1 MNEIVY
7 LPNQNET
14 AIAFVKRVVAEQ
26 SDKEPLRI
34 VVQLLEPMRKI
45 KIQRLLYINMRIGL
59 QVLLLVCTLAFV
71 SCGSN
76 NSARHIPNL
85 GDTPYQEDS
94 VLVAYGY
101 HPDRALVML
110 DSALL
115 LGNINEYRAKFI
127 RARIYSKSL
136 LKQRQDSAILI
147 CEQLLKHDS
156 VINVLHEQENVLD
169 LLMITSRTKTDFEGY
184 VKWATQKVEV
194 CRLQGEETEQ
204 WRTEAEIGMVMAH
217 LGQPEEGMT
226 KIDEAIRQLDAPGSI
241 DRMDA
246 FIIAVKRKIT
256 VLNDQGRYA
265 EVIPFAQRI
274 LDRLDHYEQHA
285 KDYAEDSY
293 RLSWSD
299 KPADRDR
306 YIDFSRAQAN
316 GFLAGAYAMTGD
328 VAHAREYLARFD
340 QSGYG
345 HSFSARRM
353 IIPTQMALGM
363 YDEAMVTCDEMVY
376 RMGNDTVNDDYAV
389 ILRDRAVVARAKG
402 HVAEAYD
409 LMNRHANLAK
419 VLSDSLHASE
429 AHDYAARYHA
439 KEQELKIQEAETAS
453 RIKSIIIGVI
463 ILLLIIAG
471 VVSFYYRRQ
480 RQIISEKN
488 RALVRMINGT
498 PLVVPADETEGTEDA
513 DDVSESEEPEEP
525 ESNSALFDTIDTAIR
540 TEHLYANVSLQRQD
554 VCSRFCI
561 TRHTLNS
568 LLAQHAGSSSFPQYI
583 NNIRMEEAL
592 PLLRDEPSM
601 TISAIAAAVGF
612 TPANFREQFKRQ
624 YGVTPQEYRQSL

>member
-1 MNEIVY
+1 
-7 LPNQNET
+7 
-14 AIAFVKRVVAEQ
+14 
-26 SDKEPLRI
+26 
-34 VVQLLEPMRKI
+34 MR
-45 KIQRLLYINMRIGL
+45 NVL
-59 QVLLLVCTLAFV
+59 QVLLIVSILVFA
-71 SCGSN
+71 SCGRN
-76 NSARHIPNL
+76 NTARHIRNL
-85 GDTPYQEDS
+85 GETPYQEDS

-101 HPDRALVML
+101 HPNRALILL

-115 LGNINEYRAKFI
+115 LGNINDYRGQFI
-127 RARIYSKSL
+127 RAKIYSKSL

-147 CEQLLKHDS
+147 CEQLLHHDS
-156 VINVLHEQENVLD
+156 VVNAPHEQENIFD

-184 VKWATQKVEV
+184 IKWATQKVEV

-217 LGQPEEGMT
+217 LGQPEEGVV
-226 KIDEAIRQLDAPGSI
+226 KIDEAICQLDAPGSI

-256 VLNDQGRYA
+256 VLNEQGRYA
-265 EVIPFAQRI
+265 EVIPLAQRI

-285 KDYAEDSY
+285 MDYAEDSY

-299 KPADRDR
+299 SPADRDR

-328 VAHAREYLARFD
+328 IAHAREYLARFD

-363 YDEAMVTCDEMVY
+363 YDEAMATSDEIAY
-376 RMGNDTVNDDYAV
+376 RMGYDTINADYAV
-389 ILRDRAVVARAKG
+389 ILRDRAIVARAKG
-402 HVAEAYD
+402 RLVEAYD
-409 LMNRHANLAK
+409 LMKRHANLAK

-439 KEQELKIQEAETAS
+439 QEQELKIRETESAS

-463 ILLLIIAG
+463 VLLFMIAA
-471 VVSFYYRRQ
+471 VFSFYYRRQ

-488 RALVRMINGT
+488 HALVRMINGT
-498 PLVVPADETEGTEDA
+498 PFVVPADETEETEESDE
-513 DDVSESEEPEEP
+513 VRESEEPEAAELEP
-525 ESNSALFDTIDTAIR
+525 ETNSALFDTIDTAIR

-554 VCSRFCI
+554 VCARFCI
-561 TRHTLNS
+561 TRHTLNN
-568 LLAQHAGSSSFPQYI
+568 LLAQHTGSPSFPQYI

-592 PLLRDEPSM
+592 PLLRDKPSM
-601 TISAIAAAVGF
+601 TIAAIAAAVGF

>member
-1 MNEIVY
+1 
-7 LPNQNET
+7 
-14 AIAFVKRVVAEQ
+14 
-26 SDKEPLRI
+26 
-34 VVQLLEPMRKI
+34 MR
-45 KIQRLLYINMRIGL
+45 NVL
-59 QVLLLVCTLAFV
+59 QVLLLVLILVFA
-71 SCGSN
+71 SCGRN

-85 GDTPYQEDS
+85 GDTPYQADS

-101 HPDRALVML
+101 HPNRALVML

-127 RARIYSKSL
+127 RAKIYSKSL

-147 CEQLLKHDS
+147 CEQLLQHDS
-156 VINVLHEQENVLD
+156 VIHAPQERENILD
-169 LLMITSRTKTDFEGY
+169 LLMITSRTKVDFEGY
-184 VKWATQKVEV
+184 VKWATQKAEV

-217 LGQPEEGMT
+217 LGQPEEGME
-226 KIDEAIRQLDAPGSI
+226 KIDEAIRQLDEPGSI

-265 EVIPFAQRI
+265 EVIPLAQRI
-274 LDRLDHYEQHA
+274 LDRLEHYEQHA
-285 KDYAEDSY
+285 SAYAEDSY

-299 KPADRDR
+299 SPADRDR

-328 VAHAREYLARFD
+328 TPHARECLSRFN

-353 IIPTQMALGM
+353 IIPAQMALGM
-363 YDEAMVTCDEMVY
+363 YDEAMATSDEIVY
-376 RMGNDTVNDDYAV
+376 RMGNDTINDDYAV

-402 HVAEAYD
+402 HVDEAYN
-409 LMNRHANLAK
+409 LMNRHANLVK

-439 KEQELKIQEAETAS
+439 QEQELKIQEAEAAS
-453 RIKSIIIGVI
+453 RMKSIIIGVI
-463 ILLLIIAG
+463 VLLFIIAS
-471 VVSFYYRRQ
+471 VISFYYRRQ

-498 PLVVPADETEGTEDA
+498 PFVAPVDEIEGAEDT
-513 DDVSESEEPEEP
+513 DEVSDSEESEDT
-525 ESNSALFDTIDTAIR
+525 SALFETIDTTIR

-554 VCSRFCI
+554 VCTRFCI
-561 TRHTLNS
+561 TRHTLNN
-568 LLAQHAGSSSFPQYI
+568 LLAQHVGSSSFPQYI

-592 PLLRDEPSM
+592 PLLRDNASM
-601 TISAIAAAVGF
+601 TIAAIATAVGF

>member
-1 MNEIVY
+1 
-7 LPNQNET
+7 
-14 AIAFVKRVVAEQ
+14 
-26 SDKEPLRI
+26 
-34 VVQLLEPMRKI
+34 MR
-45 KIQRLLYINMRIGL
+45 NVL
-59 QVLLLVCTLAFV
+59 QVLLLVLILVFA
-71 SCGSN
+71 SCGRN

-85 GDTPYQEDS
+85 GDTPYQADS

-101 HPDRALVML
+101 HPNRALVML

-127 RARIYSKSL
+127 RAKIYSKSL

-147 CEQLLKHDS
+147 CEQLLQHDS
-156 VINVLHEQENVLD
+156 VIHAPQERENILD
-169 LLMITSRTKTDFEGY
+169 LLMITSRTKVDFEGY
-184 VKWATQKVEV
+184 VKWATQKAEV

-217 LGQPEEGMT
+217 LGQPEEGLE
-226 KIDEAIRQLDAPGSI
+226 KIDEAIRQLDEPGSI

-265 EVIPFAQRI
+265 EVIPLAQRI
-274 LDRLDHYEQHA
+274 LDRLEHYEQHA
-285 KDYAEDSY
+285 SAYAEDSY

-299 KPADRDR
+299 SPADRDR

-328 VAHAREYLARFD
+328 TPHARECLSRFN

-353 IIPTQMALGM
+353 IIPAQMALGM
-363 YDEAMVTCDEMVY
+363 YDEAIATSDEVVY
-376 RMGNDTVNDDYAV
+376 RMGRDTINDDYAV

-402 HVAEAYD
+402 HVDEAYN
-409 LMNRHANLAK
+409 LMNRHANLVK

-439 KEQELKIQEAETAS
+439 QEQELKIQEAQTAS

-463 ILLLIIAG
+463 LLLFVIAG
-471 VVSFYYRRQ
+471 AFSFYYRHQ
-480 RQIISEKN
+480 RLVINEKN

-498 PLVVPADETEGTEDA
+498 PFVAPVDEIEGAEDT
-513 DDVSESEEPEEP
+513 DEVSDSEEPEDT
-525 ESNSALFDTIDTAIR
+525 SALFETIDTTIR

-554 VCSRFCI
+554 VCTRFCI
-561 TRHTLNS
+561 TRHTLNN
-568 LLAQHAGSSSFPQYI
+568 LLAQHVGSSSFPQYI

-592 PLLRDEPSM
+592 PLLRDSASM
-601 TISAIAAAVGF
+601 TIAAIATAVGF

>member
-1 MNEIVY
+1 
-7 LPNQNET
+7 
-14 AIAFVKRVVAEQ
+14 
-26 SDKEPLRI
+26 
-34 VVQLLEPMRKI
+34 MR
-45 KIQRLLYINMRIGL
+45 NVL
-59 QVLLLVCTLAFV
+59 QVLLIVSILVFA
-71 SCGSN
+71 SCGRN
-76 NSARHIPNL
+76 NTARHIRNL
-85 GDTPYQEDS
+85 GETPYQEDS

-101 HPDRALVML
+101 HPNRALVML

-127 RARIYSKSL
+127 RAKIYSKSL

-147 CEQLLKHDS
+147 CEQLLQHDS
-156 VINVLHEQENVLD
+156 VIHAPQERENILD
-169 LLMITSRTKTDFEGY
+169 LLMITSRTKVDFEGY
-184 VKWATQKVEV
+184 VKWATQKAEV

-217 LGQPEEGMT
+217 LGQPEEGME
-226 KIDEAIRQLDAPGSI
+226 KIDEAIRQLDEPGSI

-256 VLNDQGRYA
+256 VMNDQGRYA
-265 EVIPFAQRI
+265 EVIPLAQRI
-274 LDRLDHYEQHA
+274 LDRLEHYEQHA
-285 KDYAEDSY
+285 SAYAEDSY

-299 KPADRDR
+299 SPADRDR

-328 VAHAREYLARFD
+328 TPHARECLSRFN

-353 IIPTQMALGM
+353 IILAQMALGM
-363 YDEAMVTCDEMVY
+363 YDEAMATSDEVVY
-376 RMGNDTVNDDYAV
+376 RMGRDTINDDYAV

-402 HVAEAYD
+402 HVVEAYN
-409 LMNRHANLAK
+409 LMNRHANLVK

-439 KEQELKIQEAETAS
+439 QEQELKIQEAQTAS

-463 ILLLIIAG
+463 LLLFVIAG
-471 VVSFYYRRQ
+471 AFSFYYRHQ
-480 RQIISEKN
+480 RLVINEKN

-498 PLVVPADETEGTEDA
+498 PFVAPVDEIEGAEDT
-513 DDVSESEEPEEP
+513 DEVSDSEESEDT
-525 ESNSALFDTIDTAIR
+525 SALFETIDTTIR

-554 VCSRFCI
+554 VCTRFCI
-561 TRHTLNS
+561 TRHTLNN
-568 LLAQHAGSSSFPQYI
+568 LLAQHVGSSSFPQYI

-592 PLLRDEPSM
+592 PLLRDNASM
-601 TISAIAAAVGF
+601 TIAAIATAVGF

>member
-1 MNEIVY
+1 M
-7 LPNQNET
+7 
-14 AIAFVKRVVAEQ
+14 
-26 SDKEPLRI
+26 RI
-34 VVQLLEPMRKI
+34 V
-45 KIQRLLYINMRIGL
+45 L
-59 QVLLLVCTLAFV
+59 QVLLLVSMLVFA
-71 SCGSN
+71 SCGKN
-76 NSARHIPNL
+76 DSARHIPNL

-94 VLVAYGY
+94 VLVAYGF
-101 HPDRALVML
+101 HPDRALVLL

-115 LGNINEYRAKFI
+115 LGNVNEYRAQFI
-127 RARIYSKSL
+127 RAKIYSKSL
-136 LKQRQDSAILI
+136 IKQRQDSAILI

-156 VINVLHEQENVLD
+156 VINVLHEQENILD

-274 LDRLDHYEQHA
+274 LDQLDHYEQHA

-345 HSFSARRM
+345 HSFGARRM
-353 IIPTQMALGM
+353 IVPTQMALGM

-389 ILRDRAVVARAKG
+389 ILRDRAIVARAKG
-402 HVAEAYD
+402 HVSEAYD

-498 PLVVPADETEGTEDA
+498 PLVAPADETEGTEEPDE
-513 DDVSESEEPEEP
+513 VSDSNEPEES
-525 ESNSALFDTIDTAIR
+525 ETNSALFDAIDTAIR

-561 TRHTLNS
+561 TRHALNN

-583 NNIRMEEAL
+583 NNIRMEVAL

-601 TISAIAAAVGF
+601 TIAAISAAVGF

>member
-1 MNEIVY
+1 
-7 LPNQNET
+7 
-14 AIAFVKRVVAEQ
+14 
-26 SDKEPLRI
+26 
-34 VVQLLEPMRKI
+34 MR
-45 KIQRLLYINMRIGL
+45 NVL
-59 QVLLLVCTLAFV
+59 QVLLIVSILVFA
-71 SCGSN
+71 SCGRN
-76 NSARHIPNL
+76 NTARHIRNL
-85 GDTPYQEDS
+85 GETPYQEDS

-101 HPDRALVML
+101 HPNRALILL

-115 LGNINEYRAKFI
+115 LGNINDYRGQFI
-127 RARIYSKSL
+127 RAKIYSKSL

-147 CEQLLKHDS
+147 CKQLLKHDS

-184 VKWATQKVEV
+184 IKWATQKVEV

-217 LGQPEEGMT
+217 LGQPEEGVV

-256 VLNDQGRYA
+256 VLNEQGRYA
-265 EVIPFAQRI
+265 EVIPLAQRI

-285 KDYAEDSY
+285 MDYAEDSY

-299 KPADRDR
+299 SPADRDR

-328 VAHAREYLARFD
+328 IAHAREYLARFD

-363 YDEAMVTCDEMVY
+363 YDEAMATSDEIVY
-376 RMGNDTVNDDYAV
+376 RMGNDTINDDYAV

-402 HVAEAYD
+402 HVDEAYN
-409 LMNRHANLAK
+409 LMNRHANLVK

-439 KEQELKIQEAETAS
+439 QEQELKIQETEAAS
-453 RIKSIIIGVI
+453 RMKSIIIGVI
-463 ILLLIIAG
+463 VLLFIIAS
-471 VVSFYYRRQ
+471 VISFYYRRQ

-498 PLVVPADETEGTEDA
+498 PFVAPVDEIEGAEDT
-513 DDVSESEEPEEP
+513 DEVSDSEEPEDT
-525 ESNSALFDTIDTAIR
+525 SALFETIDTTIR

-554 VCSRFCI
+554 VCTRFCI
-561 TRHTLNS
+561 TRHTLNN
-568 LLAQHAGSSSFPQYI
+568 LLAQHVGSSSFPQYI

-592 PLLRDEPSM
+592 PLLRDNASM
-601 TISAIAAAVGF
+601 TIAAIATAVGF

-624 YGVTPQEYRQSL
+624 YGITPQEYRQSL

>member
-1 MNEIVY
+1 
-7 LPNQNET
+7 
-14 AIAFVKRVVAEQ
+14 
-26 SDKEPLRI
+26 
-34 VVQLLEPMRKI
+34 MR
-45 KIQRLLYINMRIGL
+45 NVL
-59 QVLLLVCTLAFV
+59 QVLLLVLILVCA
-71 SCGSN
+71 SCGRN

-85 GDTPYQEDS
+85 GDTPYQVDS

-101 HPDRALVML
+101 HPNRALVML

-127 RARIYSKSL
+127 RAKIYSKSL

-147 CEQLLKHDS
+147 CEQLLQHDS
-156 VINVLHEQENVLD
+156 VIHAPQERENILD
-169 LLMITSRTKTDFEGY
+169 LLMITSRTKVDFEGY
-184 VKWATQKVEV
+184 VKWATQKAEV

-217 LGQPEEGMT
+217 LGQPEEGMER
-226 KIDEAIRQLDAPGSI
+226 IDEAIRQLDEPGSI

-246 FIIAVKRKIT
+246 FIIAIKRKIT

-265 EVIPFAQRI
+265 EVIPLAQRI
-274 LDRLDHYEQHA
+274 LDRLEHYEQHA
-285 KDYAEDSY
+285 SAYAEDSY

-299 KPADRDR
+299 SPADRDR

-328 VAHAREYLARFD
+328 AAHARECLACFD

-345 HSFSARRM
+345 HSLGGRRM
-353 IIPTQMALGM
+353 IIPAQMALGM
-363 YDEAMVTCDEMVY
+363 YDEAMATSDEVVY
-376 RMGNDTVNDDYAV
+376 RMGRDTINDDYAV

-402 HVAEAYD
+402 HVGEAYN
-409 LMNRHANLAK
+409 LMNRHANLVK

-439 KEQELKIQEAETAS
+439 QEQELKIQEAQTAS

-463 ILLLIIAG
+463 LLLFVIAG
-471 VVSFYYRRQ
+471 AFSFYYRHQ
-480 RQIISEKN
+480 RLVINEKN

-498 PLVVPADETEGTEDA
+498 PFVAPVDEIEGAEDT
-513 DDVSESEEPEEP
+513 DEVSDSEEPEDT
-525 ESNSALFDTIDTAIR
+525 SALFETIDTTIR
-540 TEHLYANVSLQRQD
+540 KEHLYANVSLQRQD
-554 VCSRFCI
+554 VCTRFCI
-561 TRHTLNS
+561 TRHTLNN
-568 LLAQHAGSSSFPQYI
+568 LLAQHVGSSSFPQYI

-592 PLLRDEPSM
+592 PLLRDNASM
-601 TISAIAAAVGF
+601 TIAAIATAVGF

-624 YGVTPQEYRQSL
+624 YGITPQEYRQSL

>member
-1 MNEIVY
+1 
-7 LPNQNET
+7 
-14 AIAFVKRVVAEQ
+14 
-26 SDKEPLRI
+26 
-34 VVQLLEPMRKI
+34 MR
-45 KIQRLLYINMRIGL
+45 NVL
-59 QVLLLVCTLAFV
+59 QVLLLVLILVFA
-71 SCGSN
+71 SCGRN

-85 GDTPYQEDS
+85 GDTPYQVDS

-101 HPDRALVML
+101 HPNRALVML

-127 RARIYSKSL
+127 RAKIYSKSL

-147 CEQLLKHDS
+147 CEQLLQHDS
-156 VINVLHEQENVLD
+156 VIHAPQERENILD
-169 LLMITSRTKTDFEGY
+169 LLMITSRTKVDFEGY
-184 VKWATQKVEV
+184 VKWATQKAEV

-217 LGQPEEGMT
+217 LGQPEEGMER
-226 KIDEAIRQLDAPGSI
+226 IDEAIRQLDEPGSI

-265 EVIPFAQRI
+265 EVIPLAQRI
-274 LDRLDHYEQHA
+274 LDRLEHYEQHA
-285 KDYAEDSY
+285 SAYAEDSY

-299 KPADRDR
+299 SPADRDR

-328 VAHAREYLARFD
+328 AAHARECLACFD

-345 HSFSARRM
+345 HSLGGRRM
-353 IIPTQMALGM
+353 IIPAQMALGM
-363 YDEAMVTCDEMVY
+363 YDEAMATSDEVAY
-376 RMGNDTVNDDYAV
+376 RMGRDTINDDYAV

-402 HVAEAYD
+402 HVGEAYN
-409 LMNRHANLAK
+409 LMNRHANLVK

-439 KEQELKIQEAETAS
+439 QEQELKIQEAEAAS
-453 RIKSIIIGVI
+453 RMKSIIIGVI
-463 ILLLIIAG
+463 VLLFIIAS
-471 VVSFYYRRQ
+471 VISFYYRRQ

-498 PLVVPADETEGTEDA
+498 PFVAPVDEIEGAEDT
-513 DDVSESEEPEEP
+513 DEVSDSEEPEDT
-525 ESNSALFDTIDTAIR
+525 SALFETIDTTIR
-540 TEHLYANVSLQRQD
+540 KEHLYANVSLQRQD
-554 VCSRFCI
+554 VCTRFCI
-561 TRHTLNS
+561 TRHTLNN
-568 LLAQHAGSSSFPQYI
+568 LLAQHVGSSSFPQYI

-592 PLLRDEPSM
+592 PLLRDNASM
-601 TISAIAAAVGF
+601 TIAAIATAVGF

-624 YGVTPQEYRQSL
+624 YGITPQEYRQSL

>member
-1 MNEIVY
+1 
-7 LPNQNET
+7 
-14 AIAFVKRVVAEQ
+14 
-26 SDKEPLRI
+26 
-34 VVQLLEPMRKI
+34 MR
-45 KIQRLLYINMRIGL
+45 NVL
-59 QVLLLVCTLAFV
+59 QVLLLVLILVFA
-71 SCGSN
+71 SCGRN

-85 GDTPYQEDS
+85 GDTPYQADS

-101 HPDRALVML
+101 HPNRALVML

-127 RARIYSKSL
+127 RAKIYSKSL

-147 CEQLLKHDS
+147 CEQLLQHDS
-156 VINVLHEQENVLD
+156 VIHAPQERENILD
-169 LLMITSRTKTDFEGY
+169 LLMITSRTKVDFEGY
-184 VKWATQKVEV
+184 VKWATQKAEV

-217 LGQPEEGMT
+217 LGQPEEGME
-226 KIDEAIRQLDAPGSI
+226 KIDEAIRQLDEPGSI

-256 VLNDQGRYA
+256 VLNDKGRYA
-265 EVIPFAQRI
+265 EVIPLAQRI
-274 LDRLDHYEQHA
+274 LDRLEHYEQHA
-285 KDYAEDSY
+285 SAYAEDSY

-299 KPADRDR
+299 SPADRDR

-328 VAHAREYLARFD
+328 AAHARECLARFD

-345 HSFSARRM
+345 HSLGARRM
-353 IIPTQMALGM
+353 IIPAQMALGM
-363 YDEAMVTCDEMVY
+363 YDEAMATSDEVVY
-376 RMGNDTVNDDYAV
+376 RMGRDTINDDYAV

-402 HVAEAYD
+402 HVDEAYN
-409 LMNRHANLAK
+409 LMNRHANLVK

-439 KEQELKIQEAETAS
+439 QEQELKIQEAQTAS

-463 ILLLIIAG
+463 LLLFVIAG
-471 VVSFYYRRQ
+471 AFSFYYRHQ
-480 RQIISEKN
+480 RLVINEKN

-498 PLVVPADETEGTEDA
+498 PFVAPVDEIEGAEDT
-513 DDVSESEEPEEP
+513 DEVSDSEESEDT
-525 ESNSALFDTIDTAIR
+525 SALFETIDTTIR

-554 VCSRFCI
+554 VCTRFCI
-561 TRHTLNS
+561 TRHTLNN
-568 LLAQHAGSSSFPQYI
+568 LLAQHVGSSSFPQYI

-592 PLLRDEPSM
+592 PLLRDSASM
-601 TISAIAAAVGF
+601 TIAAIATAVGF

>member
-1 MNEIVY
+1 
-7 LPNQNET
+7 
-14 AIAFVKRVVAEQ
+14 
-26 SDKEPLRI
+26 
-34 VVQLLEPMRKI
+34 MR
-45 KIQRLLYINMRIGL
+45 NVL
-59 QVLLLVCTLAFV
+59 QVLLFV
-71 SCGSN
+71 SMMAFASCGRN

-101 HPDRALVML
+101 HPNRALVML

-127 RARIYSKSL
+127 RAKIYSKSL

-156 VINVLHEQENVLD
+156 VINTLHEQENILD
-169 LLMITSRTKTDFEGY
+169 LLMITSRTKTDVEGY

-194 CRLQGEETEQ
+194 CRLLGEDTEE

-217 LGQPEEGMT
+217 LGQPEEGMS

-256 VLNDQGRYA
+256 VLNDQGRHA
-265 EVIPFAQRI
+265 EVIPLAQRI

-328 VAHAREYLARFD
+328 AIHARECLARFD

-363 YDEAMVTCDEMVY
+363 YDEAMATCDEIVY

-389 ILRDRAVVARAKG
+389 ILRDRAIVARAKG
-402 HVAEAYD
+402 HLAEAYN

-498 PLVVPADETEGTEDA
+498 PLPVLADETEETEEPDEA
-513 DDVSESEEPEEP
+513 GESEVPET
-525 ESNSALFDTIDTAIR
+525 NSALFETIDTAIR
-540 TEHLYANVSLQRQD
+540 TEQLYANVSLQRQD
-554 VCSRFCI
+554 ICTRFCI

-568 LLAQHAGSSSFPQYI
+568 LLAQYAGSSSFPQYI

-592 PLLRDEPSM
+592 PLLRDNPSM
-601 TISAIAAAVGF
+601 TIAAIAAAVGF

>member
-1 MNEIVY
+1 
-7 LPNQNET
+7 
-14 AIAFVKRVVAEQ
+14 
-26 SDKEPLRI
+26 
-34 VVQLLEPMRKI
+34 MR
-45 KIQRLLYINMRIGL
+45 NVL
-59 QVLLLVCTLAFV
+59 QVLLLVLILVFA
-71 SCGSN
+71 SCGRN

-85 GDTPYQEDS
+85 GDTPYQVDS

-101 HPDRALVML
+101 HPNRALVML

-127 RARIYSKSL
+127 RAKIYSKSL

-147 CEQLLKHDS
+147 CEQLLQHDS
-156 VINVLHEQENVLD
+156 VIHAPQERENILD
-169 LLMITSRTKTDFEGY
+169 LLMITSRTKVDFEGY
-184 VKWATQKVEV
+184 VKWATQKAEI
-194 CRLQGEETEQ
+194 CRQQGEETEQ

-217 LGQPEEGMT
+217 LGQPEEGME
-226 KIDEAIRQLDAPGSI
+226 KIDEAIRQLDEPGSI

-265 EVIPFAQRI
+265 EVIPLAQRI
-274 LDRLDHYEQHA
+274 LDRLEHYEQHA
-285 KDYAEDSY
+285 SAYAEDSY

-299 KPADRDR
+299 SPADRDR

-328 VAHAREYLARFD
+328 TPHARECLACFD

-345 HSFSARRM
+345 HSLGGRRM
-353 IIPTQMALGM
+353 IIPAQMALGM
-363 YDEAMVTCDEMVY
+363 YDEAMATSDEVVY
-376 RMGNDTVNDDYAV
+376 RMGRDTINDDYAV

-402 HVAEAYD
+402 HVDEAYN
-409 LMNRHANLAK
+409 LMNRHANLVK

-439 KEQELKIQEAETAS
+439 QEQELKIQEAQTAS

-463 ILLLIIAG
+463 LLLFVIAG
-471 VVSFYYRRQ
+471 AFSFYYRHQ
-480 RQIISEKN
+480 RLVINEKN

-498 PLVVPADETEGTEDA
+498 PFVAPVDEIEGAEDT
-513 DDVSESEEPEEP
+513 DEVSDSEESEDT
-525 ESNSALFDTIDTAIR
+525 SALFETIDTTIR
-540 TEHLYANVSLQRQD
+540 KEHLYANVSLQRQD
-554 VCSRFCI
+554 VCTRFCI
-561 TRHTLNS
+561 TRHTLNN
-568 LLAQHAGSSSFPQYI
+568 LLAQHVGSSSFPQYI

-592 PLLRDEPSM
+592 PLLRDNASM
-601 TISAIAAAVGF
+601 TIAAIATAVGF

-624 YGVTPQEYRQSL
+624 YGITPQEYRQSL

>member
-1 MNEIVY
+1 
-7 LPNQNET
+7 
-14 AIAFVKRVVAEQ
+14 
-26 SDKEPLRI
+26 
-34 VVQLLEPMRKI
+34 MR
-45 KIQRLLYINMRIGL
+45 NVL
-59 QVLLLVCTLAFV
+59 QVLLLVFILVFA
-71 SCGSN
+71 SCGRN

-115 LGNINEYRAKFI
+115 LGNINEYRARFI
-127 RARIYSKSL
+127 RAKIYSKSL

-147 CEQLLKHDS
+147 CKQLLKHDS
-156 VINVLHEQENVLD
+156 VINVPHEQENILD

-217 LGQPEEGMT
+217 LGQPEEGMS

-256 VLNDQGRYA
+256 VQNDRGRYA
-265 EVIPFAQRI
+265 EVVPLAQRI

-285 KDYAEDSY
+285 ADYAEDSY

-328 VAHAREYLARFD
+328 AVHAREYLARFD

-363 YDEAMVTCDEMVY
+363 YDEAMATSDEVAY
-376 RMGNDTVNDDYAV
+376 RMDSDTVNADYAM
-389 ILRDRAVVARAKG
+389 ILRNRAIVARAKG
-402 HVAEAYD
+402 HIAEAYD
-409 LMNRHANLAK
+409 LMKRHANLAK

-439 KEQELKIQEAETAS
+439 QEQELKIRETESAS

-463 ILLLIIAG
+463 VLLFMIAA
-471 VVSFYYRRQ
+471 S
-480 RQIISEKN
+480 N
-488 RALVRMINGT
+488 R
-498 PLVVPADETEGTEDA
+498 
-513 DDVSESEEPEEP
+513 SS
-525 ESNSALFDTIDTAIR
+525 S
-540 TEHLYANVSLQRQD
+540 VSLYC
-554 VCSRFCI
+554 CS
-561 TRHTLNS
+561 
-568 LLAQHAGSSSFPQYI
+568 
-583 NNIRMEEAL
+583 
-592 PLLRDEPSM
+592 
-601 TISAIAAAVGF
+601 
-612 TPANFREQFKRQ
+612 
-624 YGVTPQEYRQSL
+624 

>member
-1 MNEIVY
+1 
-7 LPNQNET
+7 
-14 AIAFVKRVVAEQ
+14 
-26 SDKEPLRI
+26 
-34 VVQLLEPMRKI
+34 MR
-45 KIQRLLYINMRIGL
+45 NVL
-59 QVLLLVCTLAFV
+59 QVLLFV
-71 SCGSN
+71 SILVFASCGRN
-76 NSARHIPNL
+76 NSARHILNL

-101 HPDRALVML
+101 HPDRAIVML

-115 LGNINEYRAKFI
+115 LGNINEYRAQFI
-127 RARIYSKSL
+127 RAKINSKSI

-147 CEQLLKHDS
+147 CEQLLRHDS
-156 VINVLHEQENVLD
+156 VINAPHEQENILD
-169 LLMITSRTKTDFEGY
+169 LLMVTSRTKTDFEGY
-184 VKWATQKVEV
+184 IKWATQKTEV

-217 LGQPEEGMT
+217 LGQPEEGMA
-226 KIDEAIRQLDAPGSI
+226 KIDEAIRQLDEPGSI

-256 VLNDQGRYA
+256 VLNEQDRYA
-265 EVIPFAQRI
+265 EVIPLAQRI

-285 KDYAEDSY
+285 EDYAEDSY

-299 KPADRDR
+299 SPADRDR

-328 VAHAREYLARFD
+328 TPHARECLSRFN

-345 HSFSARRM
+345 HSFGARRM
-353 IIPTQMALGM
+353 IIPAQMALGM
-363 YDEAMVTCDEMVY
+363 YDEAMATSDEIAY
-376 RMGNDTVNDDYAV
+376 RMGYDTINADYAV
-389 ILRDRAVVARAKG
+389 ILRDRAIVARAKG
-402 HVAEAYD
+402 RLVEAYD
-409 LMNRHANLAK
+409 LMKRHANLAK

-439 KEQELKIQEAETAS
+439 QEQELKIRETESAS

-463 ILLLIIAG
+463 VLLFMIAA
-471 VVSFYYRRQ
+471 VFSFYYRRQ

-488 RALVRMINGT
+488 HALVRMINGT
-498 PLVVPADETEGTEDA
+498 PFVVPADETEETEESDE
-513 DDVSESEEPEEP
+513 VRESEEPEAAELEP
-525 ESNSALFDTIDTAIR
+525 ETNSALFDTIDTAIR
-540 TEHLYANVSLQRQD
+540 TEHLYVNALLQRQD
-554 VCSRFCI
+554 VCTRFCI
-561 TRHTLNS
+561 TRHTLNN
-568 LLAQHAGSSSFPQYI
+568 LLAQHTGSPSFPQYI

-592 PLLRDEPSM
+592 PLLRDKPSM
-601 TISAIAAAVGF
+601 TIAAIAAAVGF

>member
-1 MNEIVY
+1 MGE
-7 LPNQNET
+7 
-14 AIAFVKRVVAEQ
+14 
-26 SDKEPLRI
+26 
-34 VVQLLEPMRKI
+34 
-45 KIQRLLYINMRIGL
+45 
-59 QVLLLVCTLAFV
+59 
-71 SCGSN
+71 
-76 NSARHIPNL
+76 
-85 GDTPYQEDS
+85 TPYQEDS

-101 HPDRALVML
+101 HPNRALILL

-115 LGNINEYRAKFI
+115 LGNINDYRGQFI
-127 RARIYSKSL
+127 RAKIYSKSL

-147 CEQLLKHDS
+147 CEQLLHHDS
-156 VINVLHEQENVLD
+156 VVNAPHEQENIFD

-184 VKWATQKVEV
+184 IKWATQKVEV

-217 LGQPEEGMT
+217 LGQPEEGVV

-256 VLNDQGRYA
+256 VLNNQGRYA
-265 EVIPFAQRI
+265 EVIPLAQRI

-285 KDYAEDSY
+285 MDYAEDSY

-299 KPADRDR
+299 SPADRDR

-328 VAHAREYLARFD
+328 IAHAREYLARFD

-363 YDEAMVTCDEMVY
+363 YDEAMATSDEIAY
-376 RMGNDTVNDDYAV
+376 RMGYDTINADYAV
-389 ILRDRAVVARAKG
+389 ILRDRAIVARAKG
-402 HVAEAYD
+402 RLVEAYD
-409 LMNRHANLAK
+409 LMKRHANLAK

-439 KEQELKIQEAETAS
+439 QEQELKIRETESAS

-463 ILLLIIAG
+463 VLLFMIAA
-471 VVSFYYRRQ
+471 VFSFYYRRQ

-488 RALVRMINGT
+488 HALVRMINGT
-498 PLVVPADETEGTEDA
+498 PFVVPADETEETEEPDE
-513 DDVSESEEPEEP
+513 VRESEEPEAAELEP
-525 ESNSALFDTIDTAIR
+525 ETSSALFDTINTAIR
-540 TEHLYANVSLQRQD
+540 TEHLYVNALLQRQD
-554 VCSRFCI
+554 VCTRFCI
-561 TRHTLNS
+561 TRHTLNN
-568 LLAQHAGSSSFPQYI
+568 LLAQHTGSPSFPQYI

-592 PLLRDEPSM
+592 PLLRDKPSM
-601 TISAIAAAVGF
+601 TIAAIAAAVGF

>member
-1 MNEIVY
+1 M
-7 LPNQNET
+7 
-14 AIAFVKRVVAEQ
+14 
-26 SDKEPLRI
+26 
-34 VVQLLEPMRKI
+34 
-45 KIQRLLYINMRIGL
+45 
-59 QVLLLVCTLAFV
+59 
-71 SCGSN
+71 
-76 NSARHIPNL
+76 
-85 GDTPYQEDS
+85 
-94 VLVAYGY
+94 AYGY

-115 LGNINEYRAKFI
+115 LGNINEYRAQFI
-127 RARIYSKSL
+127 RAKIYSKSL
-136 LKQRQDSAILI
+136 LKQRQDSAIQI

-156 VINVLHEQENVLD
+156 VINTLHEQENILD

-194 CRLQGEETEQ
+194 CRLLGEDTEE

-217 LGQPEEGMT
+217 LGQPEEGMS

-246 FIIAVKRKIT
+246 FIIAVKRKIN
-256 VLNDQGRYA
+256 VLNDQGRYG
-265 EVIPFAQRI
+265 EVIPLAQRI

-316 GFLAGAYAMTGD
+316 GFLAGAHAMTGD
-328 VAHAREYLARFD
+328 AIHARECLARFD

-345 HSFSARRM
+345 HSFGARKM

-363 YDEAMVTCDEMVY
+363 YDEAMATSDEMVY

-389 ILRDRAVVARAKG
+389 ILRDRAIVARAKG
-402 HVAEAYD
+402 HLVEAYN

-429 AHDYAARYHA
+429 AHNYAARYHA

-480 RQIISEKN
+480 RQYYRRQRQIISEKN

-498 PLVVPADETEGTEDA
+498 PLVAPADETEGTEEPDE
-513 DDVSESEEPEEP
+513 VSESEEPET
-525 ESNSALFDTIDTAIR
+525 NSALFDTINTAIHI
-540 TEHLYANVSLQRQD
+540 EQLYANASLQRQD
-554 VCSRFCI
+554 ICTRFCI

-568 LLAQHAGSSSFPQYI
+568 LLAQYAGSSSFPQYI

-592 PLLRDEPSM
+592 PLLRDNPSM
-601 TISAIAAAVGF
+601 TIAAIAAAVGF

>member
-1 MNEIVY
+1 
-7 LPNQNET
+7 
-14 AIAFVKRVVAEQ
+14 
-26 SDKEPLRI
+26 
-34 VVQLLEPMRKI
+34 MR
-45 KIQRLLYINMRIGL
+45 NVL
-59 QVLLLVCTLAFV
+59 QVLLLVLILVCA
-71 SCGSN
+71 SCGRN

-85 GDTPYQEDS
+85 GDTPYQVDS

-101 HPDRALVML
+101 HPNRALVML

-127 RARIYSKSL
+127 RAKIYSKSL

-147 CEQLLKHDS
+147 CKQLLQHDS
-156 VINVLHEQENVLD
+156 VIHAPQERENILD
-169 LLMITSRTKTDFEGY
+169 LLMITSRTKVDFEGY
-184 VKWATQKVEV
+184 VKWATQKAEV

-217 LGQPEEGMT
+217 LGQPEEGME
-226 KIDEAIRQLDAPGSI
+226 KIDEAIRQLDEPGSI

-265 EVIPFAQRI
+265 EVIPLAQRI
-274 LDRLDHYEQHA
+274 LDRLVHYEQHA
-285 KDYAEDSY
+285 SAYAEDSY

-299 KPADRDR
+299 SPADRDR

-328 VAHAREYLARFD
+328 TPHARECLSRFN

-345 HSFSARRM
+345 HSLGGRRM
-353 IIPTQMALGM
+353 IIPAQMALGM
-363 YDEAMVTCDEMVY
+363 YDEAMATSDEVVY
-376 RMGNDTVNDDYAV
+376 RMGRDTINDDYAV
-389 ILRDRAVVARAKG
+389 ILRDRAIVARAKG
-402 HVAEAYD
+402 HVDEAYN
-409 LMNRHANLAK
+409 LMNRHANLVK

-439 KEQELKIQEAETAS
+439 QEQELKIQEAQTAS

-463 ILLLIIAG
+463 LLLFVIAG
-471 VVSFYYRRQ
+471 AFSFYYRHQ
-480 RQIISEKN
+480 RLVINEKN

-498 PLVVPADETEGTEDA
+498 PFVAPVDEIEGAEDT
-513 DDVSESEEPEEP
+513 DEVSDSEESEDT
-525 ESNSALFDTIDTAIR
+525 SALFETIDTTIR

-554 VCSRFCI
+554 VCTRFCI
-561 TRHTLNS
+561 TRHTLNN
-568 LLAQHAGSSSFPQYI
+568 LLAQHVGSSSFPQYI

-592 PLLRDEPSM
+592 PLLRDNASM
-601 TISAIAAAVGF
+601 TIAAIATAVGF

>member
-1 MNEIVY
+1 
-7 LPNQNET
+7 
-14 AIAFVKRVVAEQ
+14 
-26 SDKEPLRI
+26 
-34 VVQLLEPMRKI
+34 MR
-45 KIQRLLYINMRIGL
+45 NVL
-59 QVLLLVCTLAFV
+59 QVLLLVLILIFA
-71 SCGSN
+71 SCGRN

-85 GDTPYQEDS
+85 GDTPYQADS

-101 HPDRALVML
+101 HPNRALVML

-127 RARIYSKSL
+127 RAKIYSKSL

-147 CEQLLKHDS
+147 CEQLLQHDS
-156 VINVLHEQENVLD
+156 VIHAPQERENILD
-169 LLMITSRTKTDFEGY
+169 LLMITSRTKVDFEGY
-184 VKWATQKVEV
+184 VKWATQKAEV

-217 LGQPEEGMT
+217 LGQPEEGME
-226 KIDEAIRQLDAPGSI
+226 KIDEAIRQLDEPGSI

-256 VLNDQGRYA
+256 VLNGQGRYA
-265 EVIPFAQRI
+265 EVIPLAQRI
-274 LDRLDHYEQHA
+274 LDRLEHYEQHA
-285 KDYAEDSY
+285 SAYAEDSY

-299 KPADRDR
+299 SPADRDR

-328 VAHAREYLARFD
+328 ATHARECLACFD

-345 HSFSARRM
+345 HSLGGRRM
-353 IIPTQMALGM
+353 IIPAQMALGM
-363 YDEAMVTCDEMVY
+363 YDEAMATSDEVVY
-376 RMGNDTVNDDYAV
+376 RMGRDTINDDYAV
-389 ILRDRAVVARAKG
+389 ILRDRAIVARAKG
-402 HVAEAYD
+402 HVDEAYN
-409 LMNRHANLAK
+409 LMNRHANLVK

-439 KEQELKIQEAETAS
+439 QEQELKIQEAQTAS

-463 ILLLIIAG
+463 LLLFVIAG
-471 VVSFYYRRQ
+471 AFSFYYRHQ
-480 RQIISEKN
+480 RLVINEKN

-498 PLVVPADETEGTEDA
+498 PFVAPVDEIEGAEDT
-513 DDVSESEEPEEP
+513 DEVSDSEESEDT
-525 ESNSALFDTIDTAIR
+525 SALFETIDTTIR

-554 VCSRFCI
+554 VCTRFCI
-561 TRHTLNS
+561 TRHTLNN
-568 LLAQHAGSSSFPQYI
+568 LLAQHVGSSSFPQYI

-592 PLLRDEPSM
+592 PLLRDNASM
-601 TISAIAAAVGF
+601 TIAAIATAVGF

-624 YGVTPQEYRQSL
+624 YGITPQEYRQSL

>member
-1 MNEIVY
+1 
-7 LPNQNET
+7 
-14 AIAFVKRVVAEQ
+14 
-26 SDKEPLRI
+26 
-34 VVQLLEPMRKI
+34 MR
-45 KIQRLLYINMRIGL
+45 NAL
-59 QVLLLVCTLAFV
+59 QVLLLVLILVFA
-71 SCGSN
+71 SCGRN

-85 GDTPYQEDS
+85 GDTPYQADS

-101 HPDRALVML
+101 HPNRALVML

-127 RARIYSKSL
+127 RAKIYSKSL

-147 CEQLLKHDS
+147 CEQLLQHDS
-156 VINVLHEQENVLD
+156 VIHAPQERENILD
-169 LLMITSRTKTDFEGY
+169 LLMITSRTKVDFEGY
-184 VKWATQKVEV
+184 VKWATQKAEV

-217 LGQPEEGMT
+217 LGQPEEGME
-226 KIDEAIRQLDAPGSI
+226 KIDEAIRQLDEPGSI

-256 VLNDQGRYA
+256 VLNDKGRYA
-265 EVIPFAQRI
+265 EVIPLAQRI
-274 LDRLDHYEQHA
+274 LDRLEHYEQHA
-285 KDYAEDSY
+285 SAYAEDSY

-299 KPADRDR
+299 SPADRDR

-328 VAHAREYLARFD
+328 TPHARECLSRFN

-353 IIPTQMALGM
+353 IIPAQMALGM
-363 YDEAMVTCDEMVY
+363 YDEAMATSDEVVY
-376 RMGNDTVNDDYAV
+376 RMGRDTINDDYAV

-402 HVAEAYD
+402 HVDEAYN
-409 LMNRHANLAK
+409 LMNRHANLVK

-439 KEQELKIQEAETAS
+439 QEQELKIQEAQTAS

-463 ILLLIIAG
+463 LLLFVIAG
-471 VVSFYYRRQ
+471 AFSFYYRHQ
-480 RQIISEKN
+480 RLIINEKN

-498 PLVVPADETEGTEDA
+498 PFVAPVDEIEGAEDT
-513 DDVSESEEPEEP
+513 DEVSESEESEDT
-525 ESNSALFDTIDTAIR
+525 SALFETIDTTIR

-554 VCSRFCI
+554 VCTRFCI
-561 TRHTLNS
+561 TRHTLNN
-568 LLAQHAGSSSFPQYI
+568 LLAQHVGSSSFPQYI

-592 PLLRDEPSM
+592 PLLRDNASM
-601 TISAIAAAVGF
+601 TIAAIATAVGF

>member
-1 MNEIVY
+1 
-7 LPNQNET
+7 
-14 AIAFVKRVVAEQ
+14 
-26 SDKEPLRI
+26 
-34 VVQLLEPMRKI
+34 MR
-45 KIQRLLYINMRIGL
+45 NVL
-59 QVLLLVCTLAFV
+59 QVLLLVLILVFA
-71 SCGSN
+71 SCGRN

-85 GDTPYQEDS
+85 GDTPYQADS

-101 HPDRALVML
+101 HPNRALVML

-127 RARIYSKSL
+127 RAKIYSKSL

-147 CEQLLKHDS
+147 CEQLLQHDS
-156 VINVLHEQENVLD
+156 VIHAPQERENILD
-169 LLMITSRTKTDFEGY
+169 LLMITSRTKVDFEGY
-184 VKWATQKVEV
+184 VKWATQKAEV

-217 LGQPEEGMT
+217 LGQPEEGME
-226 KIDEAIRQLDAPGSI
+226 KIDEAIRQLDEPGSI

-256 VLNDQGRYA
+256 VLNDKGRYA
-265 EVIPFAQRI
+265 EVIPLAQRI
-274 LDRLDHYEQHA
+274 LDRLEHYEQHA
-285 KDYAEDSY
+285 SAYAEDSY

-299 KPADRDR
+299 SPADRDR

-328 VAHAREYLARFD
+328 AAHARECLACFD

-345 HSFSARRM
+345 HSLGGRRM
-353 IIPTQMALGM
+353 IIPAQMALGM
-363 YDEAMVTCDEMVY
+363 YDEAMATSDEVVY
-376 RMGNDTVNDDYAV
+376 RMGRDTINDDYAV
-389 ILRDRAVVARAKG
+389 ILRDRAIVARAKG
-402 HVAEAYD
+402 HVDEAYN
-409 LMNRHANLAK
+409 LMNRHANLVK

-439 KEQELKIQEAETAS
+439 QEQELKIQEAQTAS

-463 ILLLIIAG
+463 LLLFVIAG
-471 VVSFYYRRQ
+471 AFSFYYRHQ
-480 RQIISEKN
+480 RLVINEKN

-498 PLVVPADETEGTEDA
+498 PFVAPVDEIEGAEDT
-513 DDVSESEEPEEP
+513 DEVSDSEEPEDT
-525 ESNSALFDTIDTAIR
+525 SALFETIDTTIR

-554 VCSRFCI
+554 VCTRFCI
-561 TRHTLNS
+561 TRHTLNN
-568 LLAQHAGSSSFPQYI
+568 LLAQHVGSSSFPQYI

-592 PLLRDEPSM
+592 PLLRDSASM
-601 TISAIAAAVGF
+601 TIAAIATAVGF

>member
-1 MNEIVY
+1 
-7 LPNQNET
+7 
-14 AIAFVKRVVAEQ
+14 
-26 SDKEPLRI
+26 
-34 VVQLLEPMRKI
+34 MR
-45 KIQRLLYINMRIGL
+45 NVL
-59 QVLLLVCTLAFV
+59 QVLLIVSILVFA
-71 SCGSN
+71 SCGRN
-76 NSARHIPNL
+76 NTARHIRNL
-85 GDTPYQEDS
+85 GETPYQEDS

-101 HPDRALVML
+101 HPNRALILL

-115 LGNINEYRAKFI
+115 LGNINDYRGQFI
-127 RARIYSKSL
+127 RAKIYSKSL

-156 VINVLHEQENVLD
+156 VIKTPHEQENILD
-169 LLMITSRTKTDFEGY
+169 LLMVTSRTKTDFEGY
-184 VKWATQKVEV
+184 IKWATQKVEV

-217 LGQPEEGMT
+217 LGQPEEGVV

-256 VLNDQGRYA
+256 VLNNQGRYA
-265 EVIPFAQRI
+265 EVIPLAQRI

-285 KDYAEDSY
+285 MDYAEDSY

-299 KPADRDR
+299 SPADRDR

-328 VAHAREYLARFD
+328 IAHAREYLARFD

-363 YDEAMVTCDEMVY
+363 YDEAMATSDEIVY
-376 RMGNDTVNDDYAV
+376 RMGNDTINDDYAV

-439 KEQELKIQEAETAS
+439 QEQELKIQEAETAS
-453 RIKSIIIGVI
+453 RMKSIIIGVI
-463 ILLLIIAG
+463 VLLFIIAG
-471 VVSFYYRRQ
+471 AFSFYYRRQ

-498 PLVVPADETEGTEDA
+498 PLEAPADEAEGSEESDE
-513 DDVSESEEPEEP
+513 VGESEVPGV
-525 ESNSALFDTIDTAIR
+525 NSALFDTIDTTIR
-540 TEHLYANVSLQRQD
+540 TERLYTNVSLQRTD
-554 VCSRFCI
+554 ICERFCI
-561 TRHTLNS
+561 TRHTLNT
-568 LLAQHAGSSSFPQYI
+568 LLAQHAGCSSFPQYI
-583 NNIRMEEAL
+583 NNIRLGEAIS
-592 PLLRDEPSM
+592 LLRDNPSM
-601 TISAIAAAVGF
+601 TIAAIAAAVGF
-612 TPANFREQFKRQ
+612 SSANFREQFKRQ
-624 YGVTPQEYRQSL
+624 YGVTPQEYRQNL

>member
-1 MNEIVY
+1 
-7 LPNQNET
+7 
-14 AIAFVKRVVAEQ
+14 
-26 SDKEPLRI
+26 
-34 VVQLLEPMRKI
+34 MR
-45 KIQRLLYINMRIGL
+45 NVL
-59 QVLLLVCTLAFV
+59 QVLLLVLILVFA
-71 SCGSN
+71 SCGRN

-85 GDTPYQEDS
+85 GDTPYQADS

-101 HPDRALVML
+101 HPNRALVML

-127 RARIYSKSL
+127 RAKIYSKSL

-147 CEQLLKHDS
+147 CEQLLQHDS
-156 VINVLHEQENVLD
+156 VIHAPQERENILD
-169 LLMITSRTKTDFEGY
+169 LLMITSRTKVDFEGY
-184 VKWATQKVEV
+184 VKWATQKAEV

-217 LGQPEEGMT
+217 LGQPEEGME
-226 KIDEAIRQLDAPGSI
+226 KIDEAIRQLDEPGSI

-256 VLNDQGRYA
+256 VLNDKGRYA
-265 EVIPFAQRI
+265 EVIPLAQRI
-274 LDRLDHYEQHA
+274 LDRLEHYEQHA
-285 KDYAEDSY
+285 SAYAEDSY

-299 KPADRDR
+299 SPADRDR

-328 VAHAREYLARFD
+328 TPHARECLSRFN

-345 HSFSARRM
+345 HSFGARRM
-353 IIPTQMALGM
+353 IIPAQMALGM
-363 YDEAMVTCDEMVY
+363 YDEAMATSDEVVY
-376 RMGNDTVNDDYAV
+376 RMGRDTINDDYAV

-402 HVAEAYD
+402 HVDEAYN
-409 LMNRHANLAK
+409 LMNRHANLVK

-439 KEQELKIQEAETAS
+439 QEQELKIQEAQTAS

-463 ILLLIIAG
+463 LLLFVIAG
-471 VVSFYYRRQ
+471 AFSFYYRHQ
-480 RQIISEKN
+480 RLVINEKN

-498 PLVVPADETEGTEDA
+498 PFVAPVDEIEGAEDT
-513 DDVSESEEPEEP
+513 DEVSDSEESEDT
-525 ESNSALFDTIDTAIR
+525 SALFETIDTTIR

-554 VCSRFCI
+554 VCTRFCI
-561 TRHTLNS
+561 TRHTLNN
-568 LLAQHAGSSSFPQYI
+568 LLAQHVGSSSFPQYI

-592 PLLRDEPSM
+592 PLLRDSASM
-601 TISAIAAAVGF
+601 TIAAIATAVGF

>member
-1 MNEIVY
+1 
-7 LPNQNET
+7 
-14 AIAFVKRVVAEQ
+14 
-26 SDKEPLRI
+26 
-34 VVQLLEPMRKI
+34 MR
-45 KIQRLLYINMRIGL
+45 NVL
-59 QVLLLVCTLAFV
+59 QVLLLVLILVFA
-71 SCGSN
+71 SCGRN

-85 GDTPYQEDS
+85 GDTPYQADS

-101 HPDRALVML
+101 HPNRALVML

-127 RARIYSKSL
+127 RAKIYSKSL

-147 CEQLLKHDS
+147 CEQLLQHDS
-156 VINVLHEQENVLD
+156 VIHAPQERENILD
-169 LLMITSRTKTDFEGY
+169 LLMITSRTKVDFEGY
-184 VKWATQKVEV
+184 VKWATQKAEV

-217 LGQPEEGMT
+217 LGQPEEGME
-226 KIDEAIRQLDAPGSI
+226 KIDEAIRQLDEPGSI

-246 FIIAVKRKIT
+246 FIIAIKRKIT
-256 VLNDQGRYA
+256 VLNDKGRYA
-265 EVIPFAQRI
+265 EVIPLAQRI
-274 LDRLDHYEQHA
+274 LDRLEHYEQHA
-285 KDYAEDSY
+285 SAYAEDSY

-299 KPADRDR
+299 SPADRDR

-328 VAHAREYLARFD
+328 AAHARECLACFD

-353 IIPTQMALGM
+353 IIPAQMALGM
-363 YDEAMVTCDEMVY
+363 YDEAMATSDEVVY
-376 RMGNDTVNDDYAV
+376 RMGRDTINDDYAV

-402 HVAEAYD
+402 HVDEAYN
-409 LMNRHANLAK
+409 LMNRHANLVK

-439 KEQELKIQEAETAS
+439 QEQELKIQEAQTAS

-463 ILLLIIAG
+463 LLLFVIAG
-471 VVSFYYRRQ
+471 AFSFYYRHQ
-480 RQIISEKN
+480 RLVINEKN

-498 PLVVPADETEGTEDA
+498 PFVAPVDEIEGAEDT
-513 DDVSESEEPEEP
+513 DEVSDSEESEDT
-525 ESNSALFDTIDTAIR
+525 SALFETIDTTIR

-554 VCSRFCI
+554 VCTRFCI
-561 TRHTLNS
+561 TRHTLNN
-568 LLAQHAGSSSFPQYI
+568 LLAQHVGSSSFPQYI

-592 PLLRDEPSM
+592 PLLRDSASM
-601 TISAIAAAVGF
+601 TIAAIATAVGF

>member
-1 MNEIVY
+1 
-7 LPNQNET
+7 
-14 AIAFVKRVVAEQ
+14 
-26 SDKEPLRI
+26 
-34 VVQLLEPMRKI
+34 MR
-45 KIQRLLYINMRIGL
+45 NVL
-59 QVLLLVCTLAFV
+59 QVLLLVLILVFA
-71 SCGSN
+71 SCGRN

-85 GDTPYQEDS
+85 GDTPYQADS

-101 HPDRALVML
+101 HPNRALVML

-127 RARIYSKSL
+127 RAKIYSKSL

-147 CEQLLKHDS
+147 CEQLLQHDS
-156 VINVLHEQENVLD
+156 VIHAPQERENILD
-169 LLMITSRTKTDFEGY
+169 LLMITSRTKVDFEGY
-184 VKWATQKVEV
+184 VKWATQKAEV

-217 LGQPEEGMT
+217 LGQSEEGME
-226 KIDEAIRQLDAPGSI
+226 KIDEAIRQLDEPGSI

-256 VLNDQGRYA
+256 VMNDQGRYA
-265 EVIPFAQRI
+265 EVIPLAQRI
-274 LDRLDHYEQHA
+274 LDRLEHYEQHA
-285 KDYAEDSY
+285 SAYAEDSY

-299 KPADRDR
+299 SPADRDR

-328 VAHAREYLARFD
+328 TPHARECLSRFN

-353 IIPTQMALGM
+353 IILAQMALGM
-363 YDEAMVTCDEMVY
+363 YDEAMATSDEVVY
-376 RMGNDTVNDDYAV
+376 RMGRDTINDDYAV

-402 HVAEAYD
+402 HVVEAYN
-409 LMNRHANLAK
+409 LMNRHANLVK

-439 KEQELKIQEAETAS
+439 QEQELKIQEAQTAS

-463 ILLLIIAG
+463 LLLFVIAG
-471 VVSFYYRRQ
+471 AFSFYYRHQ
-480 RQIISEKN
+480 RLVINEKN

-498 PLVVPADETEGTEDA
+498 PFVAPVDEIEGAEDT
-513 DDVSESEEPEEP
+513 DEVSDSEESEDT
-525 ESNSALFDTIDTAIR
+525 SALFETIDTTIR

-554 VCSRFCI
+554 VCTRFCI
-561 TRHTLNS
+561 TRHTLNN
-568 LLAQHAGSSSFPQYI
+568 LLAQHVGSSSFPQYI

-592 PLLRDEPSM
+592 PLLRDSASM
-601 TISAIAAAVGF
+601 TIAAIATAVGF

>member
-1 MNEIVY
+1 
-7 LPNQNET
+7 
-14 AIAFVKRVVAEQ
+14 
-26 SDKEPLRI
+26 
-34 VVQLLEPMRKI
+34 MR
-45 KIQRLLYINMRIGL
+45 NVL
-59 QVLLLVCTLAFV
+59 QVLLLVLILVCA
-71 SCGSN
+71 SCGRN

-85 GDTPYQEDS
+85 GDTPYQVDS

-101 HPDRALVML
+101 HPNRALVML

-127 RARIYSKSL
+127 RAKIYSKSL

-147 CEQLLKHDS
+147 CEQLLQHDS
-156 VINVLHEQENVLD
+156 VIHAPQERENILD
-169 LLMITSRTKTDFEGY
+169 LLMITSRTKVDFEGY
-184 VKWATQKVEV
+184 VKWATQKAEV

-217 LGQPEEGMT
+217 LGQPEEGMER
-226 KIDEAIRQLDAPGSI
+226 IDEAIRQLDEPGSI

-246 FIIAVKRKIT
+246 FIIAIKRKIT

-265 EVIPFAQRI
+265 EVIPLAQRI
-274 LDRLDHYEQHA
+274 LDRLEHYEQHA
-285 KDYAEDSY
+285 SAYAEDSY

-299 KPADRDR
+299 SPADRDR

-328 VAHAREYLARFD
+328 AAHARECLACFD

-345 HSFSARRM
+345 HSLGGRRM
-353 IIPTQMALGM
+353 IIPAQMALGM
-363 YDEAMVTCDEMVY
+363 YDEAMATSDEIVY
-376 RMGNDTVNDDYAV
+376 RMGNDTINDDYAV

-402 HVAEAYD
+402 HVDEAYN
-409 LMNRHANLAK
+409 LMNRHANLVK

-439 KEQELKIQEAETAS
+439 QEQELKIQETEAAS
-453 RIKSIIIGVI
+453 RMKSIIIGVI
-463 ILLLIIAG
+463 VLLFIIAS
-471 VVSFYYRRQ
+471 VISFYYRRQ

-498 PLVVPADETEGTEDA
+498 PFVAPVDEIEGAEDT
-513 DDVSESEEPEEP
+513 DEVSDSEEPEDT
-525 ESNSALFDTIDTAIR
+525 SALFETIDTTIR
-540 TEHLYANVSLQRQD
+540 KEHLYANVSLQRQD
-554 VCSRFCI
+554 VCTRFCI
-561 TRHTLNS
+561 TRHTLNN
-568 LLAQHAGSSSFPQYI
+568 LLAQHVGSSSFPQYI

-592 PLLRDEPSM
+592 PLLRDNASM
-601 TISAIAAAVGF
+601 TIAAIATAVGF

-624 YGVTPQEYRQSL
+624 YGITPQEYRQSL

>member
-1 MNEIVY
+1 
-7 LPNQNET
+7 
-14 AIAFVKRVVAEQ
+14 
-26 SDKEPLRI
+26 
-34 VVQLLEPMRKI
+34 MR
-45 KIQRLLYINMRIGL
+45 NVL
-59 QVLLLVCTLAFV
+59 QVLLLVLILVFA
-71 SCGSN
+71 SCGRN

-85 GDTPYQEDS
+85 GDTPYQADS

-101 HPDRALVML
+101 HPNRALVML

-115 LGNINEYRAKFI
+115 LGYINEYRAKFI
-127 RARIYSKSL
+127 RAKIYSKSL

-147 CEQLLKHDS
+147 CEQLLQHDS
-156 VINVLHEQENVLD
+156 VIHAPQERENILD
-169 LLMITSRTKTDFEGY
+169 LLMITSRTKVDFEGY
-184 VKWATQKVEV
+184 VKWATQKAEV

-217 LGQPEEGMT
+217 LGQPEEGME
-226 KIDEAIRQLDAPGSI
+226 KIDEAIRQLDEPGSI

-256 VLNDQGRYA
+256 VMNDQGRYA
-265 EVIPFAQRI
+265 EVIPLAQRI
-274 LDRLDHYEQHA
+274 LDRLEHYEQHA
-285 KDYAEDSY
+285 SAYAEDSY

-299 KPADRDR
+299 SPADRDR

-328 VAHAREYLARFD
+328 AAHARECLACFN

-345 HSFSARRM
+345 HSLGGRRM
-353 IIPTQMALGM
+353 IIPAQMALGM
-363 YDEAMVTCDEMVY
+363 YDEAMATSDEVAY
-376 RMGNDTVNDDYAV
+376 RMGRDTINDDYAV
-389 ILRDRAVVARAKG
+389 ILRDRAIVARAKG
-402 HVAEAYD
+402 HVGEAYN
-409 LMNRHANLAK
+409 LMNRHANLVK

-439 KEQELKIQEAETAS
+439 QEQELKIQEAQTAS

-463 ILLLIIAG
+463 LLLFVIAG
-471 VVSFYYRRQ
+471 AFSFYYRHQ
-480 RQIISEKN
+480 RLVINEKN

-498 PLVVPADETEGTEDA
+498 PFVAPVDEMEGAEDT
-513 DDVSESEEPEEP
+513 DEVSDSEESEDT
-525 ESNSALFDTIDTAIR
+525 SALFETIDTTIR

-554 VCSRFCI
+554 VCTRFCI
-561 TRHTLNS
+561 TRHTLNN
-568 LLAQHAGSSSFPQYI
+568 LLAQHVGSSSFPQYI

-592 PLLRDEPSM
+592 PLLRDNASM
-601 TISAIAAAVGF
+601 TIAAIATAVGF

>member
-1 MNEIVY
+1 
-7 LPNQNET
+7 
-14 AIAFVKRVVAEQ
+14 
-26 SDKEPLRI
+26 
-34 VVQLLEPMRKI
+34 MR
-45 KIQRLLYINMRIGL
+45 NVL
-59 QVLLLVCTLAFV
+59 QVLLFV
-71 SCGSN
+71 SMMAFASCGRN

-101 HPDRALVML
+101 HPNRALVML

-127 RARIYSKSL
+127 RAKIYSKSL

-156 VINVLHEQENVLD
+156 VINTLHEQENILD
-169 LLMITSRTKTDFEGY
+169 LLMITSRTKTDVEGY

-194 CRLQGEETEQ
+194 CRLLGEDTEE

-217 LGQPEEGMT
+217 LGQPEEGMS

-256 VLNDQGRYA
+256 VLNDQGRHA
-265 EVIPFAQRI
+265 EVIPLAQRI

-328 VAHAREYLARFD
+328 AIHARECLARFD

-363 YDEAMVTCDEMVY
+363 YDEAMATCDEIVY

-389 ILRDRAVVARAKG
+389 ILRDRAIVARAKG
-402 HVAEAYD
+402 HLAEAYN

-429 AHDYAARYHA
+429 AHDYAARYHV

-498 PLVVPADETEGTEDA
+498 PLPVLADETEETEEPDEA
-513 DDVSESEEPEEP
+513 GESEVPET
-525 ESNSALFDTIDTAIR
+525 NSALFETIDTAIR
-540 TEHLYANVSLQRQD
+540 TEQLYANVSLQRQD
-554 VCSRFCI
+554 ICTRFCI

-568 LLAQHAGSSSFPQYI
+568 LLAQYAGSSSFPQYI

-592 PLLRDEPSM
+592 PLLRDNPSM
-601 TISAIAAAVGF
+601 TIAAIAAAVGF

>member
-1 MNEIVY
+1 
-7 LPNQNET
+7 
-14 AIAFVKRVVAEQ
+14 
-26 SDKEPLRI
+26 
-34 VVQLLEPMRKI
+34 MR
-45 KIQRLLYINMRIGL
+45 NVL
-59 QVLLLVCTLAFV
+59 QVLLFV
-71 SCGSN
+71 SMMAFASCGRN

-101 HPDRALVML
+101 HPNRALVML

-115 LGNINEYRAKFI
+115 LGNINEYRAQFI
-127 RARIYSKSL
+127 RAKIYSKSL

-156 VINVLHEQENVLD
+156 VINTLHEQENILD

-194 CRLQGEETEQ
+194 CRLLGEDTEE

-217 LGQPEEGMT
+217 LGQPEEGMS

-256 VLNDQGRYA
+256 VLNDQGRHA
-265 EVIPFAQRI
+265 EVIPLAQRI

-328 VAHAREYLARFD
+328 AIHACECLARFD

-363 YDEAMVTCDEMVY
+363 YDEAMATCDEIVY
-376 RMGNDTVNDDYAV
+376 RMGNDTVNDNYAV
-389 ILRDRAVVARAKG
+389 ILRDRAIVARAKG
-402 HVAEAYD
+402 HLVEAYN

-429 AHDYAARYHA
+429 AHDYAARYHT

-498 PLVVPADETEGTEDA
+498 PLVAPADETEGTEEPDE
-513 DDVSESEEPEEP
+513 VSESEEPET
-525 ESNSALFDTIDTAIR
+525 NSALFDTINTAIHI
-540 TEHLYANVSLQRQD
+540 EQLYANASLQRQD
-554 VCSRFCI
+554 ICTRFCI

-568 LLAQHAGSSSFPQYI
+568 LLAQYAGSSSFPQYI

-592 PLLRDEPSM
+592 PLLRDNPSM
-601 TISAIAAAVGF
+601 TIAAIAAAVGF

>member
-1 MNEIVY
+1 
-7 LPNQNET
+7 
-14 AIAFVKRVVAEQ
+14 
-26 SDKEPLRI
+26 
-34 VVQLLEPMRKI
+34 
-45 KIQRLLYINMRIGL
+45 MRIGL

-115 LGNINEYRAKFI
+115 IGNINEYRAKFI
-127 RARIYSKSL
+127 RAKIYSKSL
-136 LKQRQDSAILI
+136 LEQRQDSAILI
-147 CEQLLKHDS
+147 CKQLLKHDS
-156 VINVLHEQENVLD
+156 VINVLHEQENILD
-169 LLMITSRTKTDFEGY
+169 LLMNTSRAKTDFEGY

-217 LGQPEEGMT
+217 LGQLEEGMT
-226 KIDEAIRQLDAPGSI
+226 KIDEAIRRLDAPGSI

-256 VLNDQGRYA
+256 VLNNQGRYA
-265 EVIPFAQRI
+265 EVIPLAQRI
-274 LDRLDHYEQHA
+274 LDQLDHYEQHA

-316 GFLAGAYAMTGD
+316 GFLAGAYAMRGD

-353 IIPTQMALGM
+353 IIPTQMALGL
-363 YDEAMVTCDEMVY
+363 YDEAMATSDEMVY

-402 HVAEAYD
+402 HLVEAYN

-429 AHDYAARYHA
+429 AHDYAARYHTQ
-439 KEQELKIQEAETAS
+439 EQELKIQEAESVS
-453 RIKSIIIGVI
+453 RIKSIIICVI
-463 ILLLIIAG
+463 VLLFIITG
-471 VVSFYYRRQ
+471 VVSFYHRRQ

-498 PLVVPADETEGTEDA
+498 PLVVPTDETEETEAPDE
-513 DDVSESEEPEEP
+513 VSDSNEPEES
-525 ESNSALFDTIDTAIR
+525 ETNSALFYAIDTAIR

-554 VCSRFCI
+554 VCTRFCI
-561 TRHTLNS
+561 TRHTLNN

-601 TISAIAAAVGF
+601 TIAAIAAAVGF